1 MLKKNKLTL
10 KYAIGYTILIILNI
24 FYFILA
30 ITKPSILNG
39 FLFILLFT
47 ALYVLFYFETTD
59 LLLNRLEPKKYISRA
74 KKISKILSGKNE
86 KSVILINLSIAYL
99 LLNEKEKFL
108 ECINAIKITQNTPK
122 KIKYFYYYNLAAY
135 KYFINEKNEAKKI
148 FDENIRK
155 KTEKTLLEIM
165 LDYEDKPQEKIAELK
180 KLKSKDK
187 LTEIQVKFVLAKTY
201 EKVQDFEKA
210 MGFYEEVAEKGNK
223 LYIVKVAQKKIL
235 ELNLKIKN

>member
-10 KYAIGYTILIILNI
+10 KYAIGYAILIILNI

-74 KKISKILSGKNE
+74 KKIFKILSGKNE

-210 MGFYEEVAEKGNK
+210 KKFYEEVAEKGNK
-223 LYIVKVAQKKIL
+223 LYIMKVAQKKIL

>member
-10 KYAIGYTILIILNI
+10 KYAIGYAILIILNI

-74 KKISKILSGKNE
+74 KKIFKILSGKNE

-155 KTEKTLLEIM
+155 KTGKTLLEIM

-187 LTEIQVKFVLAKTY
+187 LTEVQVKFVLAKTY

-210 MGFYEEVAEKGNK
+210 KKFYEEVAEKGNK

>member
-10 KYAIGYTILIILNI
+10 KYAIGYAILIILNI

-135 KYFINEKNEAKKI
+135 KYFINEKSEAKKI

-210 MGFYEEVAEKGNK
+210 KKFYEEVAEKGNK

>member
-10 KYAIGYTILIILNI
+10 KYAIGYAILIILNI

-74 KKISKILSGKNE
+74 KKIFKILSGKNE

-210 MGFYEEVAEKGNK
+210 KKFYEEVAEKGNK
-223 LYIVKVAQKKIL
+223 LYMGKIAQEKIL
-235 ELNLKIKN
+235 ELS

>member
-10 KYAIGYTILIILNI
+10 KYAIGYAILIILNI

-74 KKISKILSGKNE
+74 KKIFKILSGKNE

-135 KYFINEKNEAKKI
+135 KYFINEKNETKKI

-201 EKVQDFEKA
+201 EKVQDFKKA
-210 MGFYEEVAEKGNK
+210 KKFYEEVAEKGNK

>member
-10 KYAIGYTILIILNI
+10 KYAIGYAILIILNI

-47 ALYVLFYFETTD
+47 ALYVLFYFETTN

-74 KKISKILSGKNE
+74 KKIFKILSGKNE

-99 LLNEKEKFL
+99 LLNEKQKFL

-210 MGFYEEVAEKGNK
+210 KKIYEEVAEKGNK

>member
-10 KYAIGYTILIILNI
+10 KYAIGYAILIILNI

-74 KKISKILSGKNE
+74 KKIFKILSGKNE

-155 KTEKTLLEIM
+155 KTQKTLLEIM

-210 MGFYEEVAEKGNK
+210 KKFYEEVAEKGNK

>member
-10 KYAIGYTILIILNI
+10 KYAIGYAILIIVNI

-39 FLFILLFT
+39 VLFILLFT

-165 LDYEDKPQEKIAELK
+165 DYEDKPQEKIAELK

-210 MGFYEEVAEKGNK
+210 KKFYEEVAEKGNK

>member
-10 KYAIGYTILIILNI
+10 KYAIGYAILIILNI

-74 KKISKILSGKNE
+74 KKISKILSEKNE

-210 MGFYEEVAEKGNK
+210 KKIYEEVAEKGNK

>member
-1 MLKKNKLTL
+1 M
-10 KYAIGYTILIILNI
+10 
-24 FYFILA
+24 
-30 ITKPSILNG
+30 
-39 FLFILLFT
+39 
-47 ALYVLFYFETTD
+47 
-59 LLLNRLEPKKYISRA
+59 
-74 KKISKILSGKNE
+74 SGKNE

-99 LLNEKEKFL
+99 LLNEKQKFL

-148 FDENIRK
+148 FDENIGK

-210 MGFYEEVAEKGNK
+210 KKFYEEVAEKGNK

>member
-10 KYAIGYTILIILNI
+10 KYAIGYAILIILNI

-74 KKISKILSGKNE
+74 KKIFKILSGKNE

-155 KTEKTLLEIM
+155 KAEKTLLEIM

-210 MGFYEEVAEKGNK
+210 KKFYEEVAEKGNK
-223 LYIVKVAQKKIL
+223 LYIVKVAQKKVL

>member
-10 KYAIGYTILIILNI
+10 KYAIGYAILIILNI

-99 LLNEKEKFL
+99 LLNEKQKFL

-210 MGFYEEVAEKGNK
+210 KKFYEEVAEKGNK

>member
-10 KYAIGYTILIILNI
+10 KYAIGYAILIILNI

-74 KKISKILSGKNE
+74 KKIFKILSGKNE

-122 KIKYFYYYNLAAY
+122 KIKYFYYYNLAEY

-155 KTEKTLLEIM
+155 KMEKTLLEIM

-210 MGFYEEVAEKGNK
+210 KKFYEEVAEKRNK

>member
-10 KYAIGYTILIILNI
+10 KYAIGYAILIILNI

-39 FLFILLFT
+39 VLFILLFT

-74 KKISKILSGKNE
+74 KKFFKILSGKNE

-155 KTEKTLLEIM
+155 KMEKTLLEIM

-210 MGFYEEVAEKGNK
+210 KKFYEEVAEKRNK

>member
-10 KYAIGYTILIILNI
+10 KYAIGYAILIILNI

-122 KIKYFYYYNLAAY
+122 KFKYFYYYNLAAY
-135 KYFINEKNEAKKI
+135 
-148 FDENIRK
+148 
-155 KTEKTLLEIM
+155 
-165 LDYEDKPQEKIAELK
+165 
-180 KLKSKDK
+180 
-187 LTEIQVKFVLAKTY
+187 
-201 EKVQDFEKA
+201 
-210 MGFYEEVAEKGNK
+210 
-223 LYIVKVAQKKIL
+223 
-235 ELNLKIKN
+235 

>member
-10 KYAIGYTILIILNI
+10 KYAIGYAILIILNI

-122 KIKYFYYYNLAAY
+122 KVKYFYYYNLAAY

-155 KTEKTLLEIM
+155 KTQKTLLEIM

-210 MGFYEEVAEKGNK
+210 KKFYEEVAEKGNK
-223 LYIVKVAQKKIL
+223 LYIVKVAQKKVL

>member
-10 KYAIGYTILIILNI
+10 KYAIGYAILIILNI

-74 KKISKILSGKNE
+74 KKIFKILSGKNE

-99 LLNEKEKFL
+99 LLNEKQKFL

-122 KIKYFYYYNLAAY
+122 KVKYFYYYNLAAY

-210 MGFYEEVAEKGNK
+210 KKFYEEVAEKGNK
-223 LYIVKVAQKKIL
+223 LYIVKVAQKKVL

>member
-10 KYAIGYTILIILNI
+10 KYAIGYAILIILNI

-74 KKISKILSGKNE
+74 KKIFKILSGKNE

-165 LDYEDKPQEKIAELK
+165 DYEDKPQEKIAELK

-210 MGFYEEVAEKGNK
+210 KKFYEEVAEKGNK

>member
-10 KYAIGYTILIILNI
+10 KYAIGYAILIIVNI

-39 FLFILLFT
+39 VLFILLFT

-74 KKISKILSGKNE
+74 KKIFKILSGKNE

-210 MGFYEEVAEKGNK
+210 KKFYEEVAEKGNK

>member
-74 KKISKILSGKNE
+74 KKIFKILSGKNE

-108 ECINAIKITQNTPK
+108 ECINVIKITQNTPK
-122 KIKYFYYYNLAAY
+122 KIKYFYYYNLAEY

-155 KTEKTLLEIM
+155 KAEKTLLEIM

-187 LTEIQVKFVLAKTY
+187 LTEVQVKFVLAKTY

-210 MGFYEEVAEKGNK
+210 KKFYEEVAEKGNK
-223 LYIVKVAQKKIL
+223 LYIVKVAQKKVL

>member
-10 KYAIGYTILIILNI
+10 KYAIGYAILIILNI

-39 FLFILLFT
+39 VLFILLFT

-155 KTEKTLLEIM
+155 KTGKTLLEIM

-210 MGFYEEVAEKGNK
+210 KKFYEEVAEKRNK

>member
-10 KYAIGYTILIILNI
+10 KYAIGYAILIILNI

-74 KKISKILSGKNE
+74 KKIFKILSGKNE

-108 ECINAIKITQNTPK
+108 ECINVIKITQNTPK
-122 KIKYFYYYNLAAY
+122 KIKYFYYYNLAEY

-210 MGFYEEVAEKGNK
+210 KKFYEEVAEKGNK

>member
-10 KYAIGYTILIILNI
+10 KYAIGYAILIILNI

-165 LDYEDKPQEKIAELK
+165 LDYEDKSQEKIAELK

-210 MGFYEEVAEKGNK
+210 KKFYEEVAEKGNK

>member
-10 KYAIGYTILIILNI
+10 KYAIGYAILIILNS

-74 KKISKILSGKNE
+74 KKIFKILSGKNE

-155 KTEKTLLEIM
+155 KTQKTLLEIM

-210 MGFYEEVAEKGNK
+210 KKFYEEVAEKGNK

>member
-10 KYAIGYTILIILNI
+10 KYAIGYAILIILNI

-39 FLFILLFT
+39 VLFILLFT

-74 KKISKILSGKNE
+74 KKIFKILSGKNE

-210 MGFYEEVAEKGNK
+210 KKFYEEVAEKGNK

>member
-10 KYAIGYTILIILNI
+10 KYAIGYAILIILNI

-74 KKISKILSGKNE
+74 KKIFKILSGKNE

-99 LLNEKEKFL
+99 LLNEKQKFL

-210 MGFYEEVAEKGNK
+210 KKFYEEVAEKRNK

>member
-10 KYAIGYTILIILNI
+10 KYAIGYAILIILNI

-74 KKISKILSGKNE
+74 KKIFKILSGKNE

-99 LLNEKEKFL
+99 LLNEKQKFL

-155 KTEKTLLEIM
+155 KAEKTLLEIM

-210 MGFYEEVAEKGNK
+210 KKFYEEVAEKRNK

>member
-10 KYAIGYTILIILNI
+10 KYAIGYAILIILNI

-74 KKISKILSGKNE
+74 KKFFKILSGKNE

-210 MGFYEEVAEKGNK
+210 KKFYEEVAEKGNK

>member
-10 KYAIGYTILIILNI
+10 KYAIGYAILIILNI

-99 LLNEKEKFL
+99 LLNEKQKFL

-122 KIKYFYYYNLAAY
+122 KIKYFYYYNLAA
-135 KYFINEKNEAKKI
+135 
-148 FDENIRK
+148 
-155 KTEKTLLEIM
+155 
-165 LDYEDKPQEKIAELK
+165 
-180 KLKSKDK
+180 
-187 LTEIQVKFVLAKTY
+187 
-201 EKVQDFEKA
+201 
-210 MGFYEEVAEKGNK
+210 
-223 LYIVKVAQKKIL
+223 
-235 ELNLKIKN
+235 

>member
-10 KYAIGYTILIILNI
+10 KYAIGYAILIILNI

-74 KKISKILSGKNE
+74 KKIFKILSGKNE

-108 ECINAIKITQNTPK
+108 ECINDIKITQNTPK

-210 MGFYEEVAEKGNK
+210 KKFYEEVAEKGNK

>member
-10 KYAIGYTILIILNI
+10 KYAIGYAILIILNI

-74 KKISKILSGKNE
+74 KKIFKILSGKNE

-155 KTEKTLLEIM
+155 KAEKTLLEIM

-187 LTEIQVKFVLAKTY
+187 LTEVQVKFVLAKTY

-210 MGFYEEVAEKGNK
+210 KKFYEEVAEKGNK
-223 LYIVKVAQKKIL
+223 LYIVKVAQKKVL

>member
-47 ALYVLFYFETTD
+47 ALYVLFYFETTN

-210 MGFYEEVAEKGNK
+210 KKIYEEVAEKGNK

>member
-10 KYAIGYTILIILNI
+10 KYAIGYAILIILNI

-74 KKISKILSGKNE
+74 KKIFKILSGKNE

-99 LLNEKEKFL
+99 LLNEKQKFL

-210 MGFYEEVAEKGNK
+210 KKFYEEVAEKGNK
-223 LYIVKVAQKKIL
+223 LYIVKVAQKKVL

>member
-10 KYAIGYTILIILNI
+10 KYAIGYAILIILNI

-108 ECINAIKITQNTPK
+108 ECINVIKITQNTPK
-122 KIKYFYYYNLAAY
+122 KIKYFYYYNLAEY

-210 MGFYEEVAEKGNK
+210 KKFYEEVAEKGNK

>member
-10 KYAIGYTILIILNI
+10 KYAIGYAILIILNI

-30 ITKPSILNG
+30 ITKLSILNG

-99 LLNEKEKFL
+99 LLNEKQKFL

-210 MGFYEEVAEKGNK
+210 KKFYEEVAEKGNK

>member
-10 KYAIGYTILIILNI
+10 KYAIGYAILIIVNI

-74 KKISKILSGKNE
+74 KKIFKILSGKNE

-99 LLNEKEKFL
+99 LLNEKQKFL

-155 KTEKTLLEIM
+155 KMEKTLLEIM

-180 KLKSKDK
+180 KLKLKDK

-210 MGFYEEVAEKGNK
+210 KKFYEEVAEKGNK

>member
-1 MLKKNKLTL
+1 M
-10 KYAIGYTILIILNI
+10 KYAIGYAILIILNI

-47 ALYVLFYFETTD
+47 ALYVLFYFETTN

-74 KKISKILSGKNE
+74 KKIFKILSGKNE

-99 LLNEKEKFL
+99 LLNEKQKFL

-210 MGFYEEVAEKGNK
+210 KKFYEEVAEKRNK

>member
-10 KYAIGYTILIILNI
+10 KYAIGYAILIIVNI

-39 FLFILLFT
+39 VLFILLFT

-74 KKISKILSGKNE
+74 KKIFKILSGKNE

-99 LLNEKEKFL
+99 LLNEKQKFL

-210 MGFYEEVAEKGNK
+210 KKFYEEVAEKGNK